1 MRHLTF
7 ADRKKIEAYIHDGCL
22 PREIAEKTGFHIAT
36 IYRELQRGVTG
47 EDYKTYSAE
56 YAEKMKLR

>member
-36 IYRELQRGVTG
+36 IYRELQRGIKG
-47 EDYKTYSAE
+47 ENFNTYSAE